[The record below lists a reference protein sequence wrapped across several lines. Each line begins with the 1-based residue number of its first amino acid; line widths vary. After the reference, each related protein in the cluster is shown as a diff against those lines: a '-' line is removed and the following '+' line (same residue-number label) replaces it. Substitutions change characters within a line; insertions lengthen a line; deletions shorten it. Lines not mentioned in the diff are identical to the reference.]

1 MDCPLVFVPC
11 RLDRRD
17 ARSAL
22 IEDADGWPRRVQS
35 PLGRYRGRLCA
46 AARWVREAAGRH
58 QVRFGDGME
67 VWVVQGPSPQ
77 GEFVPLV
84 WKAA

>member
-1 MDCPLVFVPC
+1 MDGPLVFVPC

-22 IEDADGWPRRVQS
+22 IEDADGWPRRVHS
-35 PLGRYRGRLCA
+35 PLGLRRGRLCA
-46 AARWVREAAGRH
+46 AARWVREAGGRH
-58 QVRFGDGME
+58 LVRFGDRTE
-67 VWVVQGPSPQ
+67 LWVVQAPSPQ
-77 GEFVPLV
+77 EEFVPLA